1 MTYAKQKP
9 ELKLVISIGA
19 NIPGILGDPIRT
31 IAAIR
36 PQIEKSI
43 IEWNVALNFPKIQ
56 SQNVDKSLSFKW
68 APLFETNPLGGPVDQ
83 PKFIN
88 TVLVVE
94 GEEFESVYPNEK
106 AAISLMKKF
115 VEIEKIAGRERSK
128 KEIFWGPRSLDI
140 DFISWGGLQVN
151 TENLILPHPRLSERN
166 FVLIPLTEILSK
178 TQGKP
183 KRINSQNIW
192 PESDS

>member
-31 IAAIR
+31 IAAMR

-43 IEWNVALNFPKIQ
+43 IEWNATLNCTKTDSHNI
-56 SQNVDKSLSFKW
+56 DKSLSFQW
-68 APLFETNPLGGPVDQ
+68 APLFETDPFGGPIDQ

-94 GEEFESVYPNEK
+94 GEGFATVKPNKKE
-106 AAISLMKKF
+106 AISLMKKF
-115 VEIEKIAGRERSK
+115 LELEKIAGRKRGNSDTYG
-128 KEIFWGPRSLDI
+128 GPRPLDI
-140 DFISWGGLQVN
+140 DFLCWGELQVN
-151 TENLILPHPRLSERN
+151 TETLILPHPRLSERN
-166 FVLIPLTEILSK
+166 FVLIPLTEVLSK
-178 TQGKP
+178 AQGKP

-192 PESDS
+192 PE